1 MPLSSVTPTFMVAL
15 RGRVMSDADDNDDV
29 LQTVTAKL
37 PSGLAVKVEAVVGSD
52 SSDGMTTA
60 GLKDLDLSA
69 ALDSVGEIGSLVV
82 RSSGLLGHRRAP
94 WS

>member
-1 MPLSSVTPTFMVAL
+1 
-15 RGRVMSDADDNDDV
+15 MSDADDNDDV

-37 PSGLAVKVEAVVGSD
+37 PSGLAVKVEAVGSD

-60 GLKDLDLSA
+60 GLKDLDLSV

-82 RSSGLLGHRRAP
+82 RSAGMLSRRRAP